1 VSATPAEVIAEFIA
15 AWPGGDAAHLAS
27 FFTDDAVY
35 HNIPMDPI
43 TGREAIQATFAS
55 FMVMAERIEFE
66 TLHTAVD
73 GNLVM
78 TERIDRFISPARTI
92 TLPVMGA
99 FEVADG
105 KIRAWR
111 DYFDLAQFTSQMS
124 A

>member
-1 VSATPAEVIAEFIA
+1 MSASPAEVVADFIA
-15 AWPGGDAAHLAS
+15 AWPGGDPAHLAS

-35 HNIPMDPI
+35 HNIPMDPVN
-43 TGREAIQATFAS
+43 GRAAIEATLAS
-55 FMVMAERIEFE
+55 FFAMVDRIEFE

-73 GNLVM
+73 GNVVM
-78 TERIDRFISPARTI
+78 TERVDRFITSARTI
-92 TLPVMGA
+92 ALPVMGV
-99 FEVADG
+99 FEVEEG